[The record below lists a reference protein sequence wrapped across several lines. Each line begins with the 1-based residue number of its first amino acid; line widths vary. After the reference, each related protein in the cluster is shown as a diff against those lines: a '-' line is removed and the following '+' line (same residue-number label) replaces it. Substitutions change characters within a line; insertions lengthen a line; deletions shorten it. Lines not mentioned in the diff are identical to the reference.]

1 MHTTGKRGSV
11 VTHLYLYEITLLTN
25 GTTILLPPVFTLRS
39 VSVHYGVWPYL
50 KGHSGAQGAG
60 PVHRVPPKNP
70 VHRVPKN
77 PVHRVLFSRG
87 L

>member
-1 MHTTGKRGSV
+1 MGVCGCVWVCCVWVCSV
-11 VTHLYLYEITLLTN
+11 CGVGGAHLY
-25 GTTILLPPVFTLRS
+25 
-39 VSVHYGVWPYL
+39 
-50 KGHSGAQGAG
+50 GHSGAQGAG